1 MTEIRI
7 IEQGVTLKIAS
18 YSPIGVVNEGDLDPA
33 NQSSGSAT
41 AGQVPVADG
50 AGGIDWSDE
59 SGLGDVTGPAG
70 GVVDSGVAVYSG
82 TTGKVIKKPVAAVDF
97 NAQAIT
103 NVGAVAGHVQTSR
116 QIIDGTGIS
125 GGGDL
130 SADRTLSVNQ
140 SALDPANMTSGSA
153 TDGYVATADGL
164 GGVAWEGVGNVTG
177 PGSSTDHALA
187 RWDSTGGDTLLNSG
201 VTLSDAGAMVFPSG
215 GSISKPGSGAG
226 SEAFGLGAVASAAN
240 AVAVGNASVLGAS
253 GVGIGQSA
261 SIGSDS
267 SDCVAIG
274 LSAAISSSA
283 DDAVAIGKLASVS
296 ASNGVAIGDTA
307 SSTGSNGIAI
317 GFSSQALATF
327 ALALGSSASN
337 KTGASNSI
345 AIGTSATNW
354 TNINNAICIGR
365 FSECANSGDFAI
377 AIGDDSAG
385 KHLNGVA
392 IGRGAET
399 TANTRCTIGSIGGS
413 YDMELQCG
421 KGFACFGATP
431 PGSQPTKISDPTDLP
446 SCITAIT
453 AIIDILEG
461 AGLSAAT

>member
-18 YSPIGVVNEGDLDPA
+18 YSPIGVMNEGDLDPA
-33 NQSSGSAT
+33 NMSSGSAT
-41 AGQVPVADG
+41 VGQVPVADG
-50 AGGIDWSDE
+50 SGGVDWSDE

-70 GVVDSGVAVYSG
+70 DVVDSGVAVYSG

-130 SADRTLSVNQ
+130 SADRTLSVDQ
-140 SALDPANMTSGSA
+140 SALDPANMGSGSA

-164 GGVAWEGVGNVTG
+164 GGVAWEAGGGGGGGDVTG

-215 GSISKPGSGAG
+215 GSISKPSTGAA
-226 SEAFGLGAVASAAN
+226 SEAFGSGALAGGDN
-240 AVAVGNASVLGAS
+240 ALAVGTS
-253 GVGIGQSA
+253 GVTAGGTNSTA
-261 SIGSDS
+261 IGSFS
-267 SDCVAIG
+267 EAG
-274 LSAAISSSA
+274 NTLS
-283 DDAVAIGKLASVS
+283 
-296 ASNGVAIGDTA
+296 T
-307 SSTGSNGIAI
+307 
-317 GFSSQALATF
+317 
-327 ALALGSSASN
+327 ALGRSAKANGQWATACGPLAEARADGSICLGRSAIVIIDSPYGMALGYAAQVRG
-337 KTGASNSI
+337 GAGYSI
-345 AIGTSATNW
+345 AIGRYTEVTTNNTYGIAMGDNCFVNHDYGMCFGRSAVST
-354 TNINNAICIGR
+354 A
-365 FSECANSGDFAI
+365 ANRATFG
-377 AIGDDSAG
+377 
-385 KHLNGVA
+385 
-392 IGRGAET
+392 T
-399 TANTRCTIGSIGGS
+399 IGGS

-431 PGSQPTKISDPTDLP
+431 PGSQPAKINDPSGGVTVD
-446 SCITAIT
+446 SQARTAINS
-453 AIIDILEG
+453 IINVLEG